1 VRYAFFLLFST
12 PLQPEL
18 LNSLYSFIMC
28 SITYTSIHLTKQ
40 IPVQALPNSYVKNA
54 LNSLKPIRVA
64 IRCDKSPAASG
75 LNLPIFR
82 KLSAVLNRLQAK
94 PLPSR
99 SLVSWSST
107 LISYW
112 PWPEKSPLNFKPLS
126 VNDQNYS
133 PTLSAP

>member
-1 VRYAFFLLFST
+1 
-12 PLQPEL
+12 
-18 LNSLYSFIMC
+18 MC
-28 SITYTSIHLTKQ
+28 SITYTSVQLTKQ
-40 IPVQALPNSYVKNA
+40 IPVQAFRNSYAKNA
-54 LNSLKPIRVA
+54 LNSLRPIRVA

-82 KLSAVLNRLQAK
+82 KLSAALNRLQAK
-94 PLPSR
+94 PLPSH
-99 SLVSWSST
+99 SLVSWSSI

-112 PWPEKSPLNFKPLS
+112 PWPEKSPLNFKALS